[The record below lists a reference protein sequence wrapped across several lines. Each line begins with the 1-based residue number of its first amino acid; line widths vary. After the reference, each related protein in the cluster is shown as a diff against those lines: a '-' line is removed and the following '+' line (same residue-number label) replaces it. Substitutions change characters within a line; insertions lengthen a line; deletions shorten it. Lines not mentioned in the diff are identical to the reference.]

1 MKSPELVTLMKIF
14 KMETNQQ
21 TQVTAVSSSV
31 KRSSFGP
38 GSISFLVG
46 VLLFL
51 LPFVDI
57 KCGGTTIKEVKGF
70 ELATGFT
77 IEDKNSKQS
86 LFGNMGVDQTIS
98 NSKSEKREPNIFALA
113 ALGLGILGFIVTLLT
128 KGRSIIASLFGVLA
142 SVALIALMID
152 IKSDSKLNTAPN
164 GNNNLDG
171 LNSNFGNDIIRAEF
185 TPWIYLTIIV
195 FLLAAYFSWQKKKKP
210 VESTTNVAS
219 IEQKPAG

>member
-1 MKSPELVTLMKIF
+1 MKSPELVTLIKIL
-14 KMETNQQ
+14 KMENNQQ
-21 TQVTAVSSSV
+21 TPVTEVSSSV

-46 VLLFL
+46 ILLFL

-86 LFGNMGVDQTIS
+86 LFGNMGIDQTLS
-98 NSKSEKREPNIFALA
+98 NSKSEKREPNMFALA
-113 ALGLGILGFIVTLLT
+113 ALGLGVLGFIIAFLA
-128 KGRSIIASLFGVLA
+128 KGRSALAALFGLLA

-152 IKSDSKLNTAPN
+152 IKSDSKLNTAPSS
-164 GNNNLDG
+164 NNNLDG
-171 LNSNFGNDIIRAEF
+171 LNSNFGNDVIRAEF

-195 FLLAAYFSWQKKKKP
+195 FLLAAYFCWQKKRNQSK
-210 VESTTNVAS
+210 
-219 IEQKPAG
+219 Q